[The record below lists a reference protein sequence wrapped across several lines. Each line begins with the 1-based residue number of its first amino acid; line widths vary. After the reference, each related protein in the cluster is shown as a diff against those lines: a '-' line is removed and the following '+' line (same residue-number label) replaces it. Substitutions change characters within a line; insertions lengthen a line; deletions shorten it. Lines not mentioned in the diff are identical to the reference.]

1 MPEEKSRGGSR
12 ERFDASVK
20 AGAARRKAARSEF
33 ESGMEKTRK
42 ELVRH
47 SKSIKWLT
55 PIKD

>member
-1 MPEEKSRGGSR
+1 MPEEKSRGGSS
-12 ERFDASVK
+12 ERVDASVK
-20 AGAARRKAARSEF
+20 AGAARRKAARSEL

-42 ELVRH
+42 EPVRR